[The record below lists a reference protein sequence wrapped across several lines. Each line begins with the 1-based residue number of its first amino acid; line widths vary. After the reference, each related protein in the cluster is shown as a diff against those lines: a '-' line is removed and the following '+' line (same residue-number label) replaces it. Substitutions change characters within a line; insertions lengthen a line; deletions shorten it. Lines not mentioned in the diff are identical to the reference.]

1 MTRPA
6 AIATAR
12 CGHDDHTNAAKEY
25 RRARRACGM
34 DDAMSKPP
42 KPESVSER
50 PRGGRA
56 RAVSEIVPDVGRVAF
71 RRFGFVQSSVV
82 SRWAE
87 IVGERYAQISAPESI
102 RFPHGKRSNGVLTLA
117 VAGAHATVMQHV
129 GPTIIERVNRFFGYA
144 AIERVTIRQGEIAAP
159 RSRVRPMAE
168 VAVPVALSD
177 SLKTVADPELKAVLE
192 SLARGVAAATIVP
205 VMGTIS

>member
-1 MTRPA
+1 LA
-6 AIATAR
+6 A
-12 CGHDDHTNAAKEY
+12 
-25 RRARRACGM
+25 
-34 DDAMSKPP
+34 
-42 KPESVSER
+42 R

-82 SRWAE
+82 SRWPE
-87 IVGERYAQISAPESI
+87 IVGAKYATISAPESI
-102 RFPHGKRSNGVLTLA
+102 RFPPGKRADGVLTLV

-144 AIERVTIRQGEIAAP
+144 AIARVTIRQGDVQAP
-159 RSRVRPMAE
+159 ARAKPQLRE

-205 VMGTIS
+205 VVGKIS